1 MDEIDVKRKAP
12 NVWIFERD
20 KKGTGINDADLI
32 RKRRK
37 LWEDMIGRTDDKP
50 NGPGGGDGPGGGG
63 GPDGPG
69 SGGTPCDN
77 YDFNNDF
84 NEDFDICW
92 EGESELCGDYDKS
105 FSSRA
110 FYVCDGSTSD
120 TETAG

>member
-32 RKRRK
+32 RKRKR
-37 LWEDMIGRTDDKP
+37 LWEDMMGRTDQYPHGDTP
-50 NGPGGGDGPGGGG
+50 GGDTPGGGDGPG
-63 GPDGPG
+63 
-69 SGGTPCDN
+69 SGDTTCDN

-84 NEDFDICW
+84 NEDFNICW

-105 FSSRA
+105 FSPRA

-120 TETAG
+120 TTTNG